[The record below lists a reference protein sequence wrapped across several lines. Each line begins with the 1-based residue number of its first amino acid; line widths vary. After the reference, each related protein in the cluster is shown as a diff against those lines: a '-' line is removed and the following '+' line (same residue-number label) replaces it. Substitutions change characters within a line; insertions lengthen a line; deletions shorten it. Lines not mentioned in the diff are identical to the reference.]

1 MNGTEK
7 AKEVAPSSQPAAGF
21 KRMEIVE
28 ADSEEEEEAVKGK
41 EEVSAK
47 AAPRPPPEPPAGFK
61 RMEIVEADE
70 ESEDEVEA
78 APVPKPKEAE
88 PFADIRVEHTVSGL
102 EQAKDTGNKL
112 FQEGKLAE
120 SDRWFS
126 KAIWLAEESGKV
138 TAPDTLRG
146 VLHSNRA
153 FARLKLEQWS
163 SAETDCSKALELN
176 SKNAKALY
184 RRAMARK
191 ELRKFQPALDD
202 LNQLLPMLDA
212 PQKAAA
218 QKLKDDLVSELNTG
232 VNGVNGSVAKE
243 TAVKETAPT
252 SPPAGFKRM
261 QIVEDSESEDEAPS
275 KPKEEPRSTTVPVVQ
290 KPQEPFADIQVEHSV
305 AGVQKAKD
313 KGNELFQAGKIE
325 ESARWFSK
333 AIWLVESGKVT
344 GAGDSLTGILHSN
357 RAFARLQLQQW
368 SEAASDCDEALKLDQ
383 KNPKALYRRALARKE
398 LKRFEDALVDVKQL
412 LPMLES
418 QNNGAALKLKEEL
431 ESKVPAVNGTEKAS
445 VHDGAE
451 NKASLFKKHLC
462 GVYSAMSSRES
473 IEKAW
478 DPDSFESI
486 HDLEAMIKAPLEEK
500 SSGLSNKSTGS
511 TASPPEVKDV
521 SGAIV
526 DDASSVE
533 KRQEMVQSSQHEW
546 FSYKLAHKVAW
557 VVQILFT
564 LASLLLLA
572 LWIRH
577 VHPEAYVVTFFV
589 TSIAAAAYF
598 AKVTGMSDVV
608 IAGRKVP
615 LIRYIDWIAT
625 TPLMLFELCVI
636 GGAEKSTTIF
646 IIGCDLIMLGGGIVS
661 ATVVPKAKVKL
672 KYAWFMVSNLFFI
685 LMIAALQVDV
695 AQGTVKTRPED
706 VQQLFSRLEWLTIVS
721 WTGYPI
727 VVFLGRAHAGLI
739 SKGVEDALLCML
751 DCIAKLG
758 MEGFLIAS
766 CSAEGAECHAK

>member
-1 MNGTEK
+1 M
-7 AKEVAPSSQPAAGF
+7 
-21 KRMEIVE
+21 
-28 ADSEEEEEAVKGK
+28 
-41 EEVSAK
+41 
-47 AAPRPPPEPPAGFK
+47 
-61 RMEIVEADE
+61 
-70 ESEDEVEA
+70 
-78 APVPKPKEAE
+78 
-88 PFADIRVEHTVSGL
+88 
-102 EQAKDTGNKL
+102 
-112 FQEGKLAE
+112 
-120 SDRWFS
+120 
-126 KAIWLAEESGKV
+126 
-138 TAPDTLRG
+138 
-146 VLHSNRA
+146 
-153 FARLKLEQWS
+153 
-163 SAETDCSKALELN
+163 
-176 SKNAKALY
+176 
-184 RRAMARK
+184 
-191 ELRKFQPALDD
+191 
-202 LNQLLPMLDA
+202 
-212 PQKAAA
+212 
-218 QKLKDDLVSELNTG
+218 
-232 VNGVNGSVAKE
+232 
-243 TAVKETAPT
+243 
-252 SPPAGFKRM
+252 
-261 QIVEDSESEDEAPS
+261 
-275 KPKEEPRSTTVPVVQ
+275 
-290 KPQEPFADIQVEHSV
+290 
-305 AGVQKAKD
+305 
-313 KGNELFQAGKIE
+313 
-325 ESARWFSK
+325 
-333 AIWLVESGKVT
+333 
-344 GAGDSLTGILHSN
+344 SL
-357 RAFARLQLQQW
+357 
-368 SEAASDCDEALKLDQ
+368 
-383 KNPKALYRRALARKE
+383 
-398 LKRFEDALVDVKQL
+398 
-412 LPMLES
+412 
-418 QNNGAALKLKEEL
+418 
-431 ESKVPAVNGTEKAS
+431 
-445 VHDGAE
+445 
-451 NKASLFKKHLC
+451 
-462 GVYSAMSSRES
+462 RES

-478 DPDSFESI
+478 DPDSFETI

-500 SSGLSNKSTGS
+500 SSGLSDQSTGS
-511 TASPPEVKDV
+511 TASPEVKDV
-521 SGAIV
+521 SGVSESSFRTTRRFATLRG
-526 DDASSVE
+526 SVE

-589 TSIAAAAYF
+589 TSISAAAYF

-636 GGAEKSTTIF
+636 GGAEKSTTIL

-727 VVFLGRAHAGLI
+727 VVLLGRAHAGLI